1 MQNMTGKSGDK
12 RIDRNKYKEWA
23 LQQKIMGVK

>member
-1 MQNMTGKSGDK
+1 MQTMTGKGSDK